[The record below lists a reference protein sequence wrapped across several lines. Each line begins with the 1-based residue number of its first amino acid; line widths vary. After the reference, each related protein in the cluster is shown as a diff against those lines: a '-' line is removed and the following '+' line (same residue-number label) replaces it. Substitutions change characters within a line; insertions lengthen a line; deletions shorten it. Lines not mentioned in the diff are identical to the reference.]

1 VLAGL
6 LLVWSDATTTIAA
19 AAGVMALATVSLSR
33 LEVPDEAQAK
43 AGGPQADGLLR
54 ETVTGAGVLFRIA
67 PPAGVVVVALAQTF
81 VRGALLVLLIVLAL
95 DILHLGDSSVGWFN
109 AAVGLGGLA
118 GAVVAAR
125 AIRLT
130 RLARCFITGTLLWGV
145 GVVAL
150 AIAPGPVTVFV
161 ALAVVGVANAVED
174 ASAFT
179 LLPRLLGP
187 RFAGPA
193 LGAFEVVI
201 LAGMGCGALTA
212 TSLADA
218 LGVRDAILLLGV
230 ALCLIALAYVPIFAR
245 VDHGVRTPPVT
256 TDLLRALPMFGAL
269 PIVVIEDL
277 VDSLDENSFEA
288 GATVVAEGDL
298 GNEYHLITSGEV
310 AVHVRGVRRR
320 TMGPGD
326 GFGEI
331 ALLRDVPRTA
341 TVTAQTA
348 LTTVSLDRS
357 TFLNAV
363 SMSTSSRR
371 QAEVV
376 AERRLAEDPEADP
389 RS

>member
-1 VLAGL
+1 MASSCSGSTAS
-6 LLVWSDATTTIAA
+6 WPAAPGHGGDRRWASNGRPDAT
-19 AAGVMALATVSLSR
+19 
-33 LEVPDEAQAK
+33 
-43 AGGPQADGLLR
+43 
-54 ETVTGAGVLFRIA
+54 
-67 PPAGVVVVALAQTF
+67 
-81 VRGALLVLLIVLAL
+81 VR
-95 DILHLGDSSVGWFN
+95 
-109 AAVGLGGLA
+109 
-118 GAVVAAR
+118 
-125 AIRLT
+125 
-130 RLARCFITGTLLWGV
+130 
-145 GVVAL
+145 
-150 AIAPGPVTVFV
+150 
-161 ALAVVGVANAVED
+161 
-174 ASAFT
+174 
-179 LLPRLLGP
+179 
-187 RFAGPA
+187 
-193 LGAFEVVI
+193 
-201 LAGMGCGALTA
+201 
-212 TSLADA
+212 
-218 LGVRDAILLLGV
+218 
-230 ALCLIALAYVPIFAR
+230 
-245 VDHGVRTPPVT
+245 HGVRVARGV
-256 TDLLRALPMFGAL
+256 LRALPMFGAL

-277 VDSLDENSFEA
+277 VDSLDEKSFEA